1 MENQVLRKRWRY
13 LLPLALIIV
22 LVPACVA
29 QPTVA
34 PETVVITDY
43 NLGTAIRAALDKTPD
58 EPISAEELGGLT
70 ELKAN
75 YANIADLSG
84 IERCPNLS
92 KLDLAY
98 NQLVDLSPLASL
110 DNLER
115 LNLDRNQI
123 NDIAPL
129 LQNSGLG
136 ESDQL
141 DLSLNNLDLAE
152 NSEDRANIR
161 QLEGRGVK
169 VYY

>member
-1 MENQVLRKRWRY
+1 MLRKRWRY

-22 LVPACVA
+22 LVPACAA

-34 PETVVITDY
+34 PEIVVIADY
-43 NLGTAIRAALDKTPD
+43 NLGAAIRAALDKTPD
-58 EPISAEELGGLT
+58 EPVSVEELAGLT

-84 IERCPNLS
+84 IEHCPNLS

-98 NQLVDLSPLASL
+98 NYLTDLSPLAALVNLTTL
-110 DNLER
+110 DLS
-115 LNLDRNQI
+115 RNQI
-123 NDIAPL
+123 GDVAPL
-129 LQNSGLG
+129 LGNSSLG
-136 ESDQL
+136 EGDQV
-141 DLSLNNLDLAE
+141 DLKNNNLDLSK
-152 NSEDRANIR
+152 NSEDMADIR

>member
-1 MENQVLRKRWRY
+1 VLRKRWRY

-22 LVPACVA
+22 LVPACAA
-29 QPTVA
+29 QPTEEPEIVVVA
-34 PETVVITDY
+34 DY
-43 NLGTAIRAALDKTPD
+43 NLEAAVRAALDKTPD
-58 EPISAEELGGLT
+58 EPISAEELAGLT

-84 IERCPNLS
+84 IEHCPNLS

-115 LNLDRNQI
+115 LNLDRNQVS
-123 NDIAPL
+123 DIAPL
-129 LQNSGLG
+129 LGNSGLG
-136 ESDQL
+136 EGDQV
-141 DLSLNNLDLAE
+141 DLKNNNLDLSE
-152 NSEDRANIR
+152 NSEDMADIR

-169 VYY
+169 VYH